1 MDRKILHVD
10 INNCYASIECLLNP
24 ALKGKCVA
32 VAGDV
37 EQRHGI
43 ILAKNEAAKACGVK
57 TGEAIWQAKLKCPQ
71 LVTVPCHYDEYL
83 RVSRACHAIYE
94 RYTDRIEP
102 FGIDECW
109 LDVTCTRRDIR
120 EVADEIRNTVKKEL
134 MVTVSVG
141 ASFNKIFA
149 KLGSDMKKPDATTVI
164 TRESFKEQIWGLPAS
179 DLLFVGRATQA
190 KLSAHGI
197 RTIGELANTPVSALE
212 SWLGKNGRMLHIFA
226 NGQDCT
232 PIGFMWETVPVKSI
246 SNGVTAY
253 RDLKNDS
260 DVKMIC
266 SAMAESVASR
276 LRKQKMKGCGV
287 SIFIRDSQLRVFSRQ
302 CRISVPTS
310 DGVVI
315 SAYAFDLYKRS
326 YDWSQGIPIRSV
338 TVGVFDLC
346 SENAAIQTDI
356 FSPAVR
362 IAKRERL
369 NAAVD
374 RRRERFGYTAIN
386 SGRVAADREFFHF
399 DARLQ
404 NEIHPVGLQK
414 AL

>member
-24 ALKGKCVA
+24 ALRGKCVA
-32 VAGDV
+32 VTGDI

-57 TGEAIWQAKLKCPQ
+57 TGEAIWEARLKCPQ

-83 RVSRACHAIYE
+83 RVSKAAHAIYE
-94 RYTDRIEP
+94 RYTDRIEA

-109 LDVTCTRRDIR
+109 LDVTCTRRDIT
-120 EVADEIRNTVKKEL
+120 EVADEIRLAVKREL
-134 MVTVSVG
+134 GVTVSVG

-164 TRESFKEQIWGLPAS
+164 TRENFREKVWALPAN
-179 DLLFVGRATQA
+179 DLLFVGKATAA
-190 KLSAHGI
+190 KLASHGI
-197 RTIGELANTPVSALE
+197 QTIGDLAGTPVSALQ

-226 NGQDCT
+226 NGLDAT
-232 PIGFMWETVPVKSI
+232 PIGLMWESTPVKSV
-246 SNGVTAY
+246 SNGVTSY
-253 RDLKNDS
+253 RDLQNDL

-276 LRKQKMKGCGV
+276 LRKQGLKACGV
-287 SIFIRDSQLRVFSRQ
+287 SISVRDSKLRVFSRQ
-302 CRISVPTS
+302 CKMSAPTN

-326 YDWSQGIPIRSV
+326 YDWSQDIPIRSV
-338 TVGVFDLC
+338 SVGTFELC
-346 SENAAIQTDI
+346 DQNTAVQTDI
-356 FSPAVR
+356 FTPAAK
-362 IAKRERL
+362 IIKRERL

-374 RRRERFGYTAIN
+374 KIREKYGYTAIN
-386 SGRVAADREFFHF
+386 SGRVAADREFFRF

-404 NEIHPVGLQK
+404 NEIHPVGL
-414 AL
+414 LHG

>member
-1 MDRKILHVD
+1 MERKILHVD

-24 ALKGKCVA
+24 AIRGKCVA

-57 TGEAIWQAKLKCPQ
+57 TGEAIWEAKLKCPQ

-83 RVSRACHAIYE
+83 RVSKAAHLIYE

-109 LDVTCTRRDIR
+109 LDVTCTRRDIA
-120 EVADEIRNTVKKEL
+120 EVADEIRNAVKREL
-134 MVTVSVG
+134 GVTVSVG

-164 TRESFKEQIWGLPAS
+164 TREDFRRKVWCLPAA

-197 RTIGELANTPVSALE
+197 STIGELAKTPVSSLE
-212 SWLGKNGRMLHIFA
+212 SWLGKNGRLLYVFA
-226 NGQDCT
+226 NGLDTT
-232 PIGFMWETVPVKSI
+232 PIGFMWEHTPVKSV
-246 SNGVTAY
+246 SNGITAY

-260 DVKMIC
+260 DVRIIC

-276 LRKQKMKGCGV
+276 LRKQGLKACGV
-287 SIFIRDSQLRVFSRQ
+287 SVAVRDSKLRIFSRQ
-302 CRISVPTS
+302 CHIGTPTS

-315 SAYAFDLYKRS
+315 GAYAFDLFKRS
-326 YDWSQGIPIRSV
+326 YDWSQSIPVRSV
-338 TVGVFDLC
+338 TVGTFELC
-346 SENAAIQTDI
+346 DENAALQTDL
-356 FSPAVR
+356 FMPAQR
-362 IAKRERL
+362 LSKREKI

-374 RRRERFGYTAIN
+374 KIRERYGYTAIN
-386 SGRVAADREFFHF
+386 SGRVAADREFFNF

-404 NEIHPVGLQK
+404 NEVHPVGLTHS
-414 AL
+414 